1 MRVVLP
7 TRRCVKS
14 LAALP
19 RMLTPVAGFR
29 RLVEPWPQSVPTSDV
44 PWVTL
49 RHRRVRSSGP
59 ISCQRTHLA
68 IRADGFTPE
77 SRTSPSTGWFRAGGR
92 EAQDV

>member
-14 LAALP
+14 LTALP

-44 PWVTL
+44 P
-49 RHRRVRSSGP
+49 
-59 ISCQRTHLA
+59 
-68 IRADGFTPE
+68 
-77 SRTSPSTGWFRAGGR
+77 
-92 EAQDV
+92 